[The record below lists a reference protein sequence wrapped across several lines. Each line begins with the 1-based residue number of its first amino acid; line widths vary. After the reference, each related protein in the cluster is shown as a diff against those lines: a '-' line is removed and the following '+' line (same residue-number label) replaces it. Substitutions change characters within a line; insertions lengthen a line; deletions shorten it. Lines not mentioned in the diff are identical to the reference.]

1 MLLKIKILS
10 LRQNTL
16 QFSNDCD
23 FITLKKAEKIKK
35 KISSLHPRGQL
46 ISDLFFVGSSEI
58 YMLPIT
64 YIHWQKIF
72 SLSC

>member
-1 MLLKIKILS
+1 MSLKIKILS

-16 QFSNDCD
+16 QFSNDCN

-46 ISDLFFVGSSEI
+46 ISDLFFVGSNVK
-58 YMLPIT
+58 YMLQRA
-64 YIHWQKIF
+64 YI
-72 SLSC
+72 